1 MFSFWFSNLIGL
13 ICVITIDFLKPLLRL
28 LISQIVPGQVIM
40 LWSTYNREENWKNP
54 PDNLSP
60 SSMVVRKS
68 LHLRCVV
75 YINYLGDTLKA
86 AIPLNIGEPILILM
100 IYGKSGSGGFTISRL
115 WFIIPIWKNPV
126 MSTGQLY
133 LLNSYLYNS
142 KKIFV
147 SSVLNF
153 LFRIFW
159 GGGKW
164 VPLLM

>member
-75 YINYLGDTLKA
+75 YINYLGDTLTLHFSEGSHTLKHWGTDPHSDDLWK
-86 AIPLNIGEPILILM
+86 IWEWGIYNFKIM
-100 IYGKSGSGGFTISRL
+100 IYYSNMKKPCHVYRSVISIKQL
-115 WFIIPIWKNPV
+115 PV
-126 MSTGQLY
+126 
-133 LLNSYLYNS
+133 
-142 KKIFV
+142 
-147 SSVLNF
+147 
-153 LFRIFW
+153 
-159 GGGKW
+159 
-164 VPLLM
+164 